1 LVLVLLLLR
10 DSQLYSVLVL
20 YFNIVFK
27 VVGIRVGIKT
37 RNNIIK
43 RVEILF
49 PLIKQFQPTFKERS
63 L

>member
-1 LVLVLLLLR
+1 MLLLLR
-10 DSQLYSVLVL
+10 DLQLYSVLVL

-27 VVGIRVGIKT
+27 VVGMRVSIRT

-49 PLIKQFQPTFKERS
+49 LLIKQFQPIFKEYS

>member
-1 LVLVLLLLR
+1 VLLLLR
-10 DSQLYSVLVL
+10 DLQLYSVLVL

-27 VVGIRVGIKT
+27 VVGIRVGIRT
-37 RNNIIK
+37 RNNIVK

-49 PLIKQFQPTFKERS
+49 PLIKQFQPAFRECS

>member
-1 LVLVLLLLR
+1 VLLLLKNL
-10 DSQLYSVLVL
+10 QLYSILVL

-27 VVGIRVGIKT
+27 VIKIKVSIKT

-49 PLIKQFQPTFKERS
+49 FLIKQFQFTFKEYF

>member
-1 LVLVLLLLR
+1 MLLLLK
-10 DSQLYSVLVL
+10 DLQLYSILVL

-27 VVGIRVGIKT
+27 VVKIRVNIRT

-49 PLIKQFQPTFKERS
+49 PLIKQFQPIFKEHS

>member
-1 LVLVLLLLR
+1 MLLLLK
-10 DSQLYSVLVL
+10 DLQLYSVLVL
-20 YFNIVFK
+20 HFNIVFK
-27 VVGIRVGIKT
+27 VVKIRVNIRT

-49 PLIKQFQPTFKERS
+49 LLIKQFQPISKERS

>member
-1 LVLVLLLLR
+1 MLLLLR

-20 YFNIVFK
+20 HFNVISK
-27 VVGIRVGIKT
+27 VVRIRVGIKT
-37 RNNIIK
+37 RNNIVK

-49 PLIKQFQPTFKERS
+49 PLIKQFQPAFKEYS

>member
-1 LVLVLLLLR
+1 VLLLLKNL
-10 DSQLYSVLVL
+10 QLYSILVL

-27 VVGIRVGIKT
+27 VIKIRVSIKT

-49 PLIKQFQPTFKERS
+49 FLIKQFQFTFKEYF

>member
-1 LVLVLLLLR
+1 MLLLLK
-10 DSQLYSVLVL
+10 DLQLYSVLVL
-20 YFNIVFK
+20 YFNIIFK
-27 VVGIRVGIKT
+27 IVKIRVSIKT

-49 PLIKQFQPTFKERS
+49 PLIKQFQPTSREHS

>member
-1 LVLVLLLLR
+1 MLLLLK
-10 DSQLYSVLVL
+10 DLQLYSVLVL
-20 YFNIVFK
+20 YFNIIFK
-27 VVGIRVGIKT
+27 VVKIRVSIKT

-49 PLIKQFQPTFKERS
+49 PLIKQFQPTSREHS

>member
-1 LVLVLLLLR
+1 VLLLLK
-10 DSQLYSVLVL
+10 DLQLYSVLVL

-27 VVGIRVGIKT
+27 VVKIRVSIKT

-49 PLIKQFQPTFKERS
+49 PLIKQFQPTSKEYS